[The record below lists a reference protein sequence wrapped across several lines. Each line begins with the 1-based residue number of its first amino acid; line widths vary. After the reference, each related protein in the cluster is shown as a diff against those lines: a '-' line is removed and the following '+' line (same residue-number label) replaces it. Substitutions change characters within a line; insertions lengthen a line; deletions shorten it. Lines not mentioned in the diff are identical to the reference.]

1 MRWVEYNLS
10 CYHGDRD
17 VLWSARFVA
26 TPEQPVSDTREQS
39 ARIRRE
45 IIQLVVLAIVAGG
58 AFLLTRAVAATNRLM
73 RLGDAARW
81 YERGQAR
88 LAAGQID
95 EAIDSFHRAMVRD
108 RTEQRYGLALAG
120 ALAAKG
126 QDTSARQ
133 VLLSLR
139 ESAPDAPDINVQL
152 ARLAARAAD
161 VGEAVRYYH
170 NALYAPRTSEQPQTR
185 RRLRVELV
193 RFLLDHEQ
201 ASRGLSELLALS
213 ADLPNEAAPHVEA
226 GQLFAQAGDERR
238 ALDQFQRALRLAP
251 AADDA
256 LAGAGM
262 AAASLGDYGLAERYL
277 GSLSAEMESV
287 RETRDMV
294 EAVLRRDPLAPRLRS
309 SERLR
314 RARANLAYAADRFG
328 ACRPAPTTGSPDD
341 EDRQLPEAA
350 RSLEEKMKGRATG
363 DRDAIEQGVEL
374 ASRLAVRLGQ
384 ACAPA
389 TPLDRALVRIGQRH
403 GIEP

>member
-1 MRWVEYNLS
+1 V
-10 CYHGDRD
+10 
-17 VLWSARFVA
+17 
-26 TPEQPVSDTREQS
+26 TDTRERS

-45 IIQLVVLAIVAGG
+45 ISQLVVLTIVAVC
-58 AFLLTRAVAATNRLM
+58 AFLLTRAVASSTRLTS
-73 RLGDAARW
+73 RSDAARW
-81 YERGQAR
+81 YDTGQAR

-95 EAIDSFHRAMVRD
+95 EAIDSFHRAVVRN
-108 RTEQRYGLALAG
+108 RTEQRYALALAD

-139 ESAPDAPDINVQL
+139 ESAPDTPAVNVQL
-152 ARLAARAAD
+152 ARLAAKVPD
-161 VGEAVRYYH
+161 VTEAVRYYH
-170 NALYAPRTSEQPQTR
+170 NALYAPGTSEQPQTR

-193 RFLLDHEQ
+193 RFLLAHRQ

-213 ADLPNEAAPHVEA
+213 ADLPDEAGPHIEA

-251 AADDA
+251 AENDA

-262 AAASLGDYGLAERYL
+262 AAASLGDYGRAQKYLA
-277 GSLSAEMESV
+277 SLAAETDAV
-287 RETRDMV
+287 RETREMV
-294 EAVLRRDPLAPRLRS
+294 EAVLVRDPLAPRVRS

-314 RARANLAYAADRFG
+314 RARANLSYAADRFE
-328 ACRPAPTTGSPDD
+328 ACRTAPTTGTTDD
-341 EDRQLPEAA
+341 ADRQLQEAA
-350 RSLEEKMKGRATG
+350 RSFAAELKKPGAR
-363 DRDAIEQGVEL
+363 DQDAIEQGVEL

-389 TPLDRALVRIGQRH
+389 TPLDRALVLIGRRH